1 MNLKGEKSLKTI
13 LNPRILLKEHLN
25 DEEYAAIKTLEQE
38 CCLVDQTALKLE
50 LDYKLQVARTGIEKD
65 HIRFIDE
72 FMYFSG
78 SQLIGYIGIGSFGG
92 PGSAL
97 EITGMVH
104 PEYRRRGVFSLLHA
118 LVVAECKRRNAK
130 EILLL
135 CDRESISGQAFLRR
149 IGAEYKYSE
158 YEMYLRGEFPVI
170 REEQLCGI
178 ALRKATNADAHEIA
192 RQNAIYFG
200 EEEPSANA
208 ESEKDGQHVPN
219 ESLLLPEDEEKRG
232 MIIYL
237 AQRQGEIV
245 GKVHAESNSG
255 DVGGIYGLGVLPAFR
270 KKGFG
275 RAILLS
281 AIQKLQETG
290 ARAVMLQVAADNATA
305 LGLYE
310 SCGFRKT
317 STMDYFHFGG

>member
-1 MNLKGEKSLKTI
+1 MKTI
-13 LNPRILLKEHLN
+13 LNPRIVLKEHLN
-25 DEEYAAIKTLEQE
+25 DEDYAAIKALEQE
-38 CCLVDQTALKLE
+38 CCLVDRTALKLE
-50 LDYKLQVARTGIEKD
+50 LDYKLQVARTDIKED

-72 FMYFSG
+72 FMYFSDAR
-78 SQLIGYIGIGSFGG
+78 LIGYIGIGSFGG
-92 PGSAL
+92 PGAAL

-135 CDRESISGQAFLRR
+135 CDRESASGQTFLRR
-149 IGAEYKYSE
+149 IEAEYKYSE
-158 YEMYLRGEFPVI
+158 YEMYLRGEFPII

-200 EEEPSANA
+200 EEEEPFVNA
-208 ESEKDGQHVPN
+208 ENQEDGQCAPN
-219 ESLLLPEDEEKRG
+219 KSLLLPEDEEKRG

-270 KKGFG
+270 KNGFG

-290 ARAVMLQVAADNATA
+290 ARAVLLQVAADNATA

-317 STMDYFHFGG
+317 STMDYFHLAG